1 MCHCVNMSMSNKDD
15 TNIDESEKVTYIM
28 IATVNIYSILWNS
41 LKGKECERKFPCL
54 NEIEYRIAKTKEI
67 GHTHS
72 MLQ

>member
-1 MCHCVNMSMSNKDD
+1 
-15 TNIDESEKVTYIM
+15 M
-28 IATVNIYSILWNS
+28 IATVNIYSILCNW
-41 LKGKECERKFPCL
+41 LKGKEYAKKFPCL